1 MQNNNS
7 YRVEAFMGQIN
18 GPLPP
23 NFSNFHTTMGDSQGN
38 AVHSPT
44 GSGQMMSDKYVSS
57 VWDLQNKQPD
67 LYKNF
72 VRSLASEIN
81 NQSRNSSERI
91 RKNIKESSR

>member
-1 MQNNNS
+1 
-7 YRVEAFMGQIN
+7 MGQIN

-23 NFSNFHTTMGDSQGN
+23 NFSNFHATRGDLKAD
-38 AVHSPT
+38 AVHLQT
-44 GSGQMMSDKYVSS
+44 ESGQAMSDKYVSS

-91 RKNIKESSR
+91 RKNIRESSR